1 MKILIEGGHGIDTP
15 GKRSPDSSFFE
26 WAFNREIAIGVVV
39 KLVALG
45 YDAELTV
52 PEQKDVSLPERCNR
66 VNKICNI
73 LGTKNV
79 IFLSIHANAA
89 GKGTEWMNGRGW
101 CAYTTRGTTKSDEL
115 AECLYNSAVRTFE
128 GMKIRTDKS
137 DGDSDWESD
146 FYVLKNT
153 KCPAVLTENFF
164 YDNREDLKFLLSDEG
179 KKKIVEC
186 HVEGIIEYLNK
197 QSS

>member
-1 MKILIEGGHGIDTP
+1 MKILVEGGHGIDTP
-15 GKRSPDSSFFE
+15 GKRSPDGSFFE
-26 WAFNREIAIGVVV
+26 WAFNREIAVGIVVR
-39 KLVALG
+39 LVALG

-52 PEQKDVSLPERCNR
+52 PEQKDVSLPERVTR

-89 GKGTEWMNGRGW
+89 GKGKEWMKARGW
-101 CAYTTRGTTKSDEL
+101 CAYTSIGKTKSDEL
-115 AECLYNSAVRTFE
+115 ASCLYDSATRIFE
-128 GMKIRTDKS
+128 GMKILKDRV
-137 DGDSDWESD
+137 DGDDDWESN
-146 FYVLKNT
+146 FCVLKNT

-164 YDNREDLKFLLSDEG
+164 YDNLEDLKFLLSDEG

-186 HVEGIIEYLNK
+186 HVEGIIDYLNK
-197 QSS
+197 QK